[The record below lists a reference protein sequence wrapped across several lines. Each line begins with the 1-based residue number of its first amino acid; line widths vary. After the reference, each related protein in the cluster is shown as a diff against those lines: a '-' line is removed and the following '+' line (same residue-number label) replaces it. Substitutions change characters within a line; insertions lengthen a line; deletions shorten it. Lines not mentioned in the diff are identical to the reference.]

1 MSGIIG
7 VLVFNY
13 FVSREGIR
21 NPGPE
26 QIEGNNEEIEGNNDE
41 QKIAEENDERQNR
54 IPQEHEENLP

>member
-13 FVSREGIR
+13 LVSREGIR

-26 QIEGNNEEIEGNNDE
+26 QIEGNNDE

-54 IPQEHEENLP
+54 RPLEHEENLP

>member
-7 VLVFNY
+7 LLVFNY
-13 FVSREGIR
+13 FVKREGIR

-26 QIEGNNEEIEGNNDE
+26 QIEGNNHE

-54 IPQEHEENLP
+54 RPLEHEENLP